1 MTERSGFRL
10 SFWRAAFY
18 LIVAIGLAMT
28 VVRFAK
34 GLGAV
39 TNLSDQIPWGLWK
52 AFNVLAGVGL
62 GAAGFTVMGTVYVF
76 NAKKFRPIV
85 RPAVLL
91 AFLAY
96 SSVAVGLAIDIGRPW
111 AIWHPLIM
119 WNTSSVLFDVSWCL
133 MLYTV
138 VLVLEGS
145 GMIFEKMR
153 WRRLLAA
160 QHAVTLPI
168 VVIGVILSTLHQSS
182 LGSLFLIVP
191 GKLHVLWYTPMLPVL
206 FFISAVAAGLSM
218 VIVLSR
224 LSATTLRVRLELPL
238 LRDLAYVLVA
248 ILGIYFA
255 VRLFDLTQRGVI
267 GTAFGLSYHSWMFLC
282 EFLLGVV
289 VPGLML
295 CSGRVRSQPRGL
307 YAASL
312 LVVAG
317 FVVNRLN
324 VSITGFETAQGSHY
338 VPTFSEVAITLML
351 VALAFV
357 AFRTAVRFLNVFPEQ
372 GIPVTLTNAPVIPP
386 TAGPTQA
393 LEDPRAA
400 TPTVSRATGRAKPS
414 LPRNRRL
421 TLVAQRPTEPNRKK
435 VRHD

>member
-1 MTERSGFRL
+1 MTERSGYRP
-10 SFWRAAFY
+10 SFWRGVFY
-18 LIVAIGLAMT
+18 LIVATGLVLT

-39 TNLSDQIPWGLWK
+39 TNLSDQYPWGLWK
-52 AFNVLAGVGL
+52 AFNVLAAVGL
-62 GAAGFTVMGTVYVF
+62 GGAGFTVMGTVYVC

-85 RPAVLL
+85 RPAVLI

-96 SSVAVGLAIDIGRPW
+96 SSVAVALAIDIGRPW
-111 AIWHPLIM
+111 AIWHPLVM
-119 WNTSSVLFDVSWCL
+119 WNPSSVLFDVAWCL

-145 GMIFEKMR
+145 GMIFEKAG

-160 QHAVTLPI
+160 QRAVTLP
-168 VVIGVILSTLHQSS
+168 VVVVGVILSTLHQSS

-206 FFISAVAAGLSM
+206 FFISAVGAGLAM

-224 LSATTLRVRLELPL
+224 LSASTFRIRLDLPL
-238 LRDLAYVLVA
+238 LRDLAHVLVA
-248 ILGIYFA
+248 VLGIYFGL
-255 VRLFDLTQRGVI
+255 RLFDLAQRGAL
-267 GTAFGLSYHSWMFLC
+267 GTAFGLSYESLMFLF

-289 VPGLML
+289 VPGIML
-295 CSGRVRSQPRGL
+295 CSGRVRSQPRRL

-317 FVVNRLN
+317 LVVNRLN
-324 VSITGFETAQGSHY
+324 VSITGFEMAQGGHY

-357 AFRTAVRFLNVFPEQ
+357 AFRTAVRFLNVYPEYR
-372 GIPVTLTNAPVIPP
+372 IPVTLTNTPVLPP
-386 TAGPTQA
+386 TAVANRTIEEP
-393 LEDPRAA
+393 LAA
-400 TPTVSRATGRAKPS
+400 TPTDSPAPGCAEPS
-414 LPRNRRL
+414 LSRRGRR
-421 TLVAQRPTEPNRKK
+421 THAAQERARAPQNTKRK
-435 VRHD
+435 